1 MTAKRVRAKLFS
13 FVYTSSPQD
22 FYHLLENTVFTVLET
37 RMSMVRPLFFIA
49 STLMLLLSTLLTS
62 VFAEDDTSNAEKTAT
77 AKTSEFQ
84 PGEISIGE
92 PLQVPFQ
99 KPKVVVP
106 PPAVPAK
113 SSDSEELDR
122 PSNQDAHDTDEI
134 KVKSLSKASGD
145 TSRSGTGWLGVTV
158 DDSVVPGRLVVVDVA
173 SGGPAALAGVT
184 PQDILVGING
194 SPLKTSDEMAAVLAT
209 IVPGMTVKMAIGKG
223 ESVKD
228 LELKATKRPRKI
240 IPDTNDPVLTESLA
254 SNPNSDTSP
263 PLPSVNLPPAVPSSA
278 AVSPTLPLP
287 ASAPEAPT
295 TPPAPASMLPAP
307 VPAPV
312 PMNMKNNSSGR
323 VALGVR
329 TVPVDMAVQARY
341 RLPAAS
347 GAYVI
352 GVVANLPASMAGVPP
367 GSVIVAIRN
376 QPVRNPLDL
385 TRLVTSGPVGAP
397 VPLQY
402 VLPGGE
408 SRQADVVLQ
417 SIEAPLERALVGET
431 AKETFE
437 DFREA
442 ERKMTPP
449 STRPALEQDALSTV
463 REEIRELHDHIE
475 QLERRIERL
484 EPTILR

>member
-22 FYHLLENTVFTVLET
+22 FYHLLENAVFTVLET

-278 AVSPTLPLP
+278 AVSPDRK
-287 ASAPEAPT
+287 S
-295 TPPAPASMLPAP
+295 
-307 VPAPV
+307 
-312 PMNMKNNSSGR
+312 
-323 VALGVR
+323 
-329 TVPVDMAVQARY
+329 
-341 RLPAAS
+341 
-347 GAYVI
+347 
-352 GVVANLPASMAGVPP
+352 VV
-367 GSVIVAIRN
+367 
-376 QPVRNPLDL
+376 
-385 TRLVTSGPVGAP
+385 
-397 VPLQY
+397 
-402 VLPGGE
+402 
-408 SRQADVVLQ
+408 
-417 SIEAPLERALVGET
+417 
-431 AKETFE
+431 
-437 DFREA
+437 
-442 ERKMTPP
+442 
-449 STRPALEQDALSTV
+449 
-463 REEIRELHDHIE
+463 
-475 QLERRIERL
+475 
-484 EPTILR
+484 